1 MHLPSLLIALLPAV
15 NLATAQTP
23 VPKAPGLT
31 FLYSLNCTLG
41 ESLAVGKGP
50 EGDRVVI
57 PITGGTFSGPR
68 INGISPQPSPSP
80 PFPFS
85 LQFFFFSFSFFLLL
99 FFWHANGN

>member
-1 MHLPSLLIALLPAV
+1 MHLPNFLTALVALLPAV
-15 NLATAQTP
+15 ATAQAA

-41 ESLAVGKGP
+41 DSLSVGKGP

-68 INGISPQPSPSP
+68 INGDY
-80 PFPFS
+80 
-85 LQFFFFSFSFFLLL
+85 LLYYPCS
-99 FFWHANGN
+99 